1 MDDKYMD
8 EIFVDKKYLRKKI
21 VKYIFEYSSVYIEK
35 WKFI

>member
-1 MDDKYMD
+1 MDVKYVGK
-8 EIFVDKKYLRKKI
+8 IIINNNLRLKI